1 MGKNATNK
9 ILTLA
14 PPCPKCLKGL
24 AAEHWKE
31 YVPLLCKDKVVCKI
45 DIPILV
51 MACQCYELSQ
61 TAEKSADRFKAQSQY
76 ISLMSKFGATYKARV
91 QLEMDNKAKPL
102 SKTEEDEGFLEFK

>member
-1 MGKNATNK
+1 MGKALTNK
-9 ILTLA
+9 ILLTA
-14 PPCPKCLKGL
+14 PACPKCLQGL

-45 DIPILV
+45 DVPILV
-51 MACQCYELSQ
+51 MACQCYEVSQ

-91 QLEMDNKAKPL
+91 QLEMDTKAKPL
-102 SKTEEDEGFLEFK
+102 AKNEEQEDFLEFK